1 MNNLSAQV
9 QMLGGFRLT
18 IGDISITNKVQ
29 QAKKPWTI
37 LEYLVYYHS
46 REIPS
51 DELVGIIWPEDNNV
65 NPANALKTLIFRTRK
80 LLEPFKL
87 STQQL
92 ITQNHGTYCW
102 NPEVSL
108 SLDTSEF
115 ESLYKQSCQ
124 PGLPE
129 SQQLEFLLKALALYK
144 GDFLPKAAWEPWVIP
159 ISRHYHSIFVRA
171 VMQAVELLLKDEQ
184 WDSIIRLC
192 RHAVTVEALNEDFQY
207 YYIYALFSS
216 GRQRQALEQYR
227 VMVDSFY
234 NEFAITPSERMANLY
249 KLIQDREHG
258 VNTDLSLIQK
268 SMQES
273 QQSLGAYFCEFTVFR
288 DIYQLER
295 RAIART
301 GDSIFLGL
309 LTLSQEDG
317 SLPKASVLTRAMGHL
332 GNAATGSL
340 RHGDVYTRYSVSQ
353 YMILLPSA
361 SYENGEMVMQ
371 RIIRNY
377 KKAYLRKDII
387 VHYSLQAV
395 APIEN

>member
-1 MNNLSAQV
+1 
-9 QMLGGFRLT
+9 MLGGFRLT

-92 ITQNHGTYCW
+92 ITQNHGTHCW

>member
-1 MNNLSAQV
+1 MF
-9 QMLGGFRLT
+9 GGFRLT
-18 IGDISITNKVQ
+18 IGDISITNKIQ

-51 DELVGIIWPEDNNV
+51 DELVSIIWPEDNNV

-92 ITQNHGTYCW
+92 ITQNRGTYCW

-115 ESLYKQSCQ
+115 EALYKQSCQ
-124 PGLPE
+124 PGLSE
-129 SQQLEFLLKALALYK
+129 SKQLELLLQALSLYK

-171 VMQAVELLLKDEQ
+171 VMQAVELLLKNEQ

-207 YYIYALFSS
+207 HLIYALFSS
-216 GRQRQALEQYR
+216 GRQHQALEQYR

-234 NEFAITPSERMANLY
+234 NEFAITPSERMTNLY

-268 SMQES
+268 SMQEN
-273 QQSLGAYFCEFTVFR
+273 QHLLGAYFCEFTVFR
-288 DIYQLER
+288 DIYQLEQ

-317 SLPKASVLTRAMGHL
+317 SLPKASILARAMGHL
-332 GNAATGSL
+332 GNAAAGSL

-377 KKAYLRKDII
+377 KKAYLRKDIV

>member
-1 MNNLSAQV
+1 
-9 QMLGGFRLT
+9 MLGGFRLT

-192 RHAVTVEALNEDFQY
+192 RHAVSVEALNEDFQY

>member
-1 MNNLSAQV
+1 
-9 QMLGGFRLT
+9 MLGGFRLT

-192 RHAVTVEALNEDFQY
+192 RHAVSVEALNEDFQY

-268 SMQES
+268 SIQES

>member
-192 RHAVTVEALNEDFQY
+192 RHAVSVEALNEDFQY

>member
-1 MNNLSAQV
+1 MF
-9 QMLGGFRLT
+9 GDFRLT
-18 IGDISITNKVQ
+18 IGDISITSKVQ

-37 LEYLVYYHS
+37 LEYLVYYHN

-51 DELVGIIWPEDNNV
+51 DELVGIIWSEDNNV

-80 LLEPFKL
+80 LLEPFNCP
-87 STQQL
+87 TQQL
-92 ITQNHGTYCW
+92 ISQNRGSYCW
-102 NPEVSL
+102 NPEVDL

-115 ESLYKQSCQ
+115 EGFYQQSCQ
-124 PGLPE
+124 PGLTE
-129 SQQLEFLLKALALYK
+129 SRQLELLLQALALYK

-159 ISRHYHSIFVRA
+159 ISRHYHNLFVHA
-171 VMQAVELLLKDEQ
+171 AMQAIELLLRNEQ

-192 RHAVTVEALNEDFQY
+192 RHAITVEAYNEDFQY
-207 YYIYALFSS
+207 HLIYALFCS
-216 GRQRQALEQYR
+216 GHQRKALEQYR

-234 NEFAITPSERMANLY
+234 NEFAITPSKRMTDLY

-258 VNTDLSLIQK
+258 INTDLSLIQK
-268 SMQES
+268 SMQEE
-273 QQSLGAYFCEFTVFR
+273 QKLLGAYFCEFTVFR

-317 SLPKASVLTRAMGHL
+317 SLPKASVLARAMGHL
-332 GNAATGSL
+332 GNAATASL

-377 KKAYLRKDII
+377 KKAYLRKDLVI
-387 VHYSLQAV
+387 HYSLQAV
-395 APIEN
+395 TPIEN

>member
-1 MNNLSAQV
+1 
-9 QMLGGFRLT
+9 MLGGFRLT

-192 RHAVTVEALNEDFQY
+192 RHAVSVEALNEDFQY

-234 NEFAITPSERMANLY
+234 NELANTPSERMANLY